1 MEEELYEYIN
11 DLCNILAKI
20 KEKTQT
26 EMPEIDEKMQVA
38 IEELSKKIE
47 LGKKTYIYIYKV
59 EKQYRKSIK

>member
-47 LGKKTYIYIYKV
+47 LGKKTYIYKV